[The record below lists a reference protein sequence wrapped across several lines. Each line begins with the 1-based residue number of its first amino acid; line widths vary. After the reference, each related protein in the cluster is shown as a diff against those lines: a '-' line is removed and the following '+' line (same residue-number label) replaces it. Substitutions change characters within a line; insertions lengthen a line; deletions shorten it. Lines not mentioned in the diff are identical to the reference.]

1 MLRRLLAVTSTMAIV
16 AGSLVA
22 APDPAG
28 AAVPP
33 APGLCGVTVTADTVL
48 HEDLV
53 DCPDRGILIG
63 ADDLILDLNG
73 HRIDGDGSLVSEC
86 PDRTTCDVGVD
97 NSAGH
102 QGLRVIG
109 GSITDFGVGVLV
121 VSAHRNSLSSLDIR
135 NNLFAGAAFTGSDGA
150 RVADSVIARN
160 GLAHRDPGV
169 VLLDTSHSVVK
180 RNRLSGNG
188 TSGVLLAGRSEA
200 NQVLQNRIK
209 HNVMAGIVIA
219 DADKNV
225 VRENRLRRN
234 GDGIL
239 LSGDANQV
247 SRNSV
252 EEAIG
257 CPGGGCG
264 SGISLQGGA
273 QNIIARNAV
282 RGARTGI
289 RVEGL
294 TASAVSTI
302 VRRNVVVD
310 ASLDGI
316 AVNAENAG
324 RVFDTLVARNMA
336 RRAGDDGLDVA
347 SPTTTIT
354 DNVAVHNGDLGIEAV
369 AGVIDGGGNRARR
382 NGNPAQCTAVLC
394 DDARE

>member
-16 AGSLVA
+16 AASLLA
-22 APDPAG
+22 APHPAG
-28 AAVPP
+28 AGVPP
-33 APGLCGVTVTADTVL
+33 PQGLCGVTVTADTVL

-73 HRIDGDGSLVSEC
+73 HRNDGDGSLVREC

-102 QGLRVIG
+102 EGLRVIG

-121 VSAHRNSLSSLDIR
+121 VSADRNSLSRLDIR
-135 NNLFAGAAFTGSDGA
+135 NNFFAGAAFTGSDGA
-150 RVADSVIARN
+150 RVVDSVIAHN
-160 GLAHRDPGV
+160 GLTHRDPGL

-180 RNRLSGNG
+180 RNRLSVNGN
-188 TSGVLLAGRSEA
+188 SGVLLAGRSEA
-200 NQVLQNRIK
+200 NQVLQNTIVD
-209 HNVMAGIVIA
+209 NVMAGIVIA

-225 VRENRLRRN
+225 VRGNRVRRN
-234 GDGIL
+234 GDGIVV
-239 LSGDANQV
+239 SGDANRV
-247 SRNSV
+247 SWNSID
-252 EEAIG
+252 EAIG
-257 CPGGGCG
+257 CPGAGCG

-273 QNIIARNAV
+273 QNVVARNAV

-294 TASAVSTI
+294 TASVVSTI
-302 VRRNVVVD
+302 VRRNVVED

-324 RVFDTLVARNMA
+324 PVLDTLVARNLA

-347 SPTTTIT
+347 SASTTLT
-354 DNVAVHNGDLGIEAV
+354 DNVAVRDGDLGIEAV
-369 AGVIDGGGNRARR
+369 AGVVDGGGNRARR
-382 NGNPAQCTAVLC
+382 NGNPLQCTAVVC
-394 DDARE
+394 DDARG